1 VYTQLNVRDVSG
13 RIVSSQSLNGVA
25 QNAQIQLETGNYAAG
40 MYLLELVG
48 SEGVISK
55 EFMKGIE

>member
-1 VYTQLNVRDVSG
+1 VF
-13 RIVSSQSLNGVA
+13 SQSLNGVA
-25 QNAQIQLETGNYAAG
+25 QNAQIQVSTGGFASG
-40 MYLLELVG
+40 MYMLELVG